1 VTTNKEA
8 KMALVEFKTVAGQ
21 RVAINAGAVA
31 AIEEVTPDESAVELR
46 SGTTRHRLDSSYEL
60 VCRDLA
66 DAGATVNGPA

>member
-46 SGTTRHRLDSSYEL
+46 SGTRHRLDSSYEL